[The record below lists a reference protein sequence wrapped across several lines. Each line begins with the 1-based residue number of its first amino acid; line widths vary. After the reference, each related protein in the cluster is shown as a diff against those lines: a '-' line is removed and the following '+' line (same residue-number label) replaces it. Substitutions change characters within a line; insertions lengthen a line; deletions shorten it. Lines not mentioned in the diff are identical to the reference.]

1 MEMYEL
7 LFPKQEWKL
16 HELIEMKR
24 CAETEGLLGQLM
36 KNWLVFT
43 LNVIRLLSSHVKMK
57 LTFSQGVKDHKT
69 FDAGNPT
76 MSQFTLTRSPTL

>member
-1 MEMYEL
+1 MLIVGLKVSVEMYEL

-43 LNVIRLLSSHVKMK
+43 LNVI
-57 LTFSQGVKDHKT
+57 
-69 FDAGNPT
+69 
-76 MSQFTLTRSPTL
+76 